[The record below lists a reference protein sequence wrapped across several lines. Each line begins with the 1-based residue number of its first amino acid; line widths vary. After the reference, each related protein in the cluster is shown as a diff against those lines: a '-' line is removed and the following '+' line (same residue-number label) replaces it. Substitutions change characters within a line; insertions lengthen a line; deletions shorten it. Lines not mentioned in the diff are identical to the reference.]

1 MSEEC
6 GHSGDKAPP
15 TSIILSVGSFINRFL
30 NLINYIIVSQ
40 DSKVYHFS
48 VSVITD
54 QSRSS
59 RSKPEA
65 MASKIKTGASET
77 TLSKSSPGSLRVP
90 KLTRITTRSEPNT
103 PSPTQHSRLSLDRS
117 SANSKPS
124 SEKRSPK
131 VPTPP
136 EKTQTRSVKG
146 SESQPRLIQMK
157 EDLRKANELIASLEN
172 EKVKALEE
180 LKQLRKDAEEASYK
194 LEEALKAHK
203 KAEEDF
209 EISKFQAVEAGIEA
223 VQRKEE
229 EMKKEIE
236 NVKNQ
241 HASEA
246 SSALLSATRELER
259 VSQELAAA
267 NDAKSKVQSEAHDAT
282 KMAAIHAEK
291 VEILSSELI
300 RLKALLDST
309 REKET
314 ISNKEIASK
323 LGAEIVVLKRELENA
338 RGFEAKVNELESVI
352 ERLKEELQ
360 SVKLAETYAQ
370 SSGEEWRNK
379 AEELE
384 EQLEEAEEVKR
395 SALVS
400 LVSMTK
406 QLEESNGRLQD
417 MESEVTDLKE
427 KIRLL
432 ETVVARKKE
441 DLEESEERLS
451 VAEEELSKAE
461 KLKNELE
468 TVKEEKN
475 QALKKERDAASSVQ
489 ILLEEKSKLLSEV
502 ERSREEEEKS
512 KKAMESLASALH
524 EVSCEA
530 RELKDLK
537 LVMKATSDKYEEMLE
552 EARQEIDVLVTA
564 VEQTKKEFESSVVDW
579 ETREA
584 GLVSHVKKF
593 DEEVSSMGK
602 EMVRLGNLVK
612 RTKEEAD
619 AAWKK
624 ESEMRDGLKE
634 VEDEVVYL
642 QETLREERAERLKL
656 NEKMLDKETEFQ
668 SVVRENDL
676 LRVKQ
681 EGSLKRIDE
690 LEEAL
695 AKKHRGEVSESEKE
709 YDLLPNVV
717 EFSEENGHRS
727 GAEEKKDDSRVEV
740 EFKMWESCEIEKKE
754 AFHKG
759 KEDPKEEV
767 EDERE
772 KTSPEN
778 MKESRE
784 EQVVNEEKEKK
795 VKKKTL
801 FGKVGNLL
809 KKKGAP
815 VNQR

>member
-1 MSEEC
+1 
-6 GHSGDKAPP
+6 
-15 TSIILSVGSFINRFL
+15 
-30 NLINYIIVSQ
+30 
-40 DSKVYHFS
+40 
-48 VSVITD
+48 
-54 QSRSS
+54 
-59 RSKPEA
+59 
-65 MASKIKTGASET
+65 
-77 TLSKSSPGSLRVP
+77 
-90 KLTRITTRSEPNT
+90 
-103 PSPTQHSRLSLDRS
+103 
-117 SANSKPS
+117 
-124 SEKRSPK
+124 
-131 VPTPP
+131 
-136 EKTQTRSVKG
+136 
-146 SESQPRLIQMK
+146 MK
-157 EDLRKANELIASLEN
+157 EDLRKANEVIASLEN
-172 EKVKALEE
+172 EKAKTLEE
-180 LKQLRKDAEEASYK
+180 LKQLRKDAEEASKK
-194 LEEALKAHK
+194 LDEALKAHE

-209 EISKFQAVEAGIEA
+209 EISKFQAVEARIEA

-267 NDAKSKVQSEAHDAT
+267 NDAKSKVQSEADDAT
-282 KMAAIHAEK
+282 KMAAIYAEK

-338 RGFEAKVNELESVI
+338 RGFEEKVNELESVI

-432 ETVVARKKE
+432 ESVVARKKE
-441 DLEESEERLS
+441 DLEVSEERLS

-530 RELKDLK
+530 RELRDLK

-552 EARQEIDVLVTA
+552 EARQEIDVLVNA
-564 VEQTKKEFESSVVDW
+564 VEKTKKEFESSVVDW

>member
-1 MSEEC
+1 
-6 GHSGDKAPP
+6 
-15 TSIILSVGSFINRFL
+15 
-30 NLINYIIVSQ
+30 
-40 DSKVYHFS
+40 
-48 VSVITD
+48 
-54 QSRSS
+54 
-59 RSKPEA
+59 
-65 MASKIKTGASET
+65 MASKIKSGASET

-90 KLTRITTRSEPNT
+90 KLSRVMTRSEPNS
-103 PSPTQHSRLSLDRS
+103 PSPTQHSRLDRS

-124 SEKRSPK
+124 TEKRSPK

-136 EKTQTRSVKG
+136 EKTQTRAVKA
-146 SESQPRLIQMK
+146 SESQPRLIQIK

-172 EKVKALEE
+172 EKAKTLEE
-180 LKQLRKDAEEASYK
+180 LKQLRKDAEEASEK

-209 EISKFQAVEAGIEA
+209 EISKFEAVEAGIEA

-236 NVKNQ
+236 NVKKQ

-360 SVKLAETYAQ
+360 SVKTAETYAQ
-370 SSGEEWRNK
+370 SSAEEWRNK

-384 EQLEEAEEVKR
+384 EQLEEGEEVKR

-417 MESEVTDLKE
+417 MESEVSDLKE

-461 KLKNELE
+461 KVAVRLKNELE
-468 TVKEEKN
+468 TAKEEKS
-475 QALKKERDAASSVQ
+475 QALKKERDAAASSVQ
-489 ILLEEKSKLLSEV
+489 VLLEEKNKLLSEV

-530 RELKDLK
+530 RELRDLK
-537 LVMKATSDKYEEMLE
+537 LVMKATSEKYENMLE
-552 EARQEIDVLVTA
+552 EARQEIDVLVNA

-602 EMVRLGNLVK
+602 EMIRLGNLVK

-695 AKKHRGEVSESEKE
+695 AKKDRGEVSESEKE

-778 MKESRE
+778 LKERRE

-795 VKKKTL
+795 IKKKTL

-809 KKKGAP
+809 KKKGPP

>member
-1 MSEEC
+1 
-6 GHSGDKAPP
+6 
-15 TSIILSVGSFINRFL
+15 
-30 NLINYIIVSQ
+30 
-40 DSKVYHFS
+40 
-48 VSVITD
+48 
-54 QSRSS
+54 
-59 RSKPEA
+59 
-65 MASKIKTGASET
+65 MASKINRTGASET

>member
-1 MSEEC
+1 MEAAPRMSEEC

-15 TSIILSVGSFINRFL
+15 TSIILSV
-30 NLINYIIVSQ
+30 
-40 DSKVYHFS
+40 
-48 VSVITD
+48 VITD

-146 SESQPRLIQMK
+146 SESQPRLLQMK
-157 EDLRKANELIASLEN
+157 EDLRKANEVIASLEN
-172 EKVKALEE
+172 EKAKTLEE
-180 LKQLRKDAEEASYK
+180 LKQLRKDAEEASKK
-194 LEEALKAHK
+194 LDEALKAHE

-209 EISKFQAVEAGIEA
+209 EISKFEAVEARIEA

-338 RGFEAKVNELESVI
+338 RSFEEELEMV
-352 ERLKEELQ
+352 KEELQ
-360 SVKLAETYAQ
+360 SVKTAEASAQ
-370 SSGEEWRNK
+370 GSGEEWRNK

>member
-1 MSEEC
+1 
-6 GHSGDKAPP
+6 
-15 TSIILSVGSFINRFL
+15 
-30 NLINYIIVSQ
+30 
-40 DSKVYHFS
+40 
-48 VSVITD
+48 
-54 QSRSS
+54 
-59 RSKPEA
+59 
-65 MASKIKTGASET
+65 MASKINRTGASET

-131 VPTPP
+131 LPTPP

-146 SESQPRLIQMK
+146 SESQPRLLQMK
-157 EDLRKANELIASLEN
+157 EDLRKANEVIASLEN
-172 EKVKALEE
+172 EKAKTLEE
-180 LKQLRKDAEEASYK
+180 LKQLRKDAEEASKK
-194 LEEALKAHK
+194 LDEALKAHE

-209 EISKFQAVEAGIEA
+209 EISKFQAVEARIEA

-267 NDAKSKVQSEAHDAT
+267 NDAKSKVQSEADDAT
-282 KMAAIHAEK
+282 KMAAIYAEK

-338 RGFEAKVNELESVI
+338 RGFEEKVNELESVI

-432 ETVVARKKE
+432 ESVVARKKE
-441 DLEESEERLS
+441 DLEVSEERLS

-530 RELKDLK
+530 RELRDLK

-552 EARQEIDVLVTA
+552 EARQEIDVLVNA
-564 VEQTKKEFESSVVDW
+564 VEKTKKEFESSVVDW

>member
-1 MSEEC
+1 
-6 GHSGDKAPP
+6 
-15 TSIILSVGSFINRFL
+15 
-30 NLINYIIVSQ
+30 
-40 DSKVYHFS
+40 
-48 VSVITD
+48 
-54 QSRSS
+54 
-59 RSKPEA
+59 
-65 MASKIKTGASET
+65 MASKINRTGASET

-194 LEEALKAHK
+194 LEEALKAHE

-209 EISKFQAVEAGIEA
+209 EISKFEAVEAGIEA

-229 EMKKEIE
+229 EMKKELE
-236 NVKNQ
+236 NVKKQ

-282 KMAAIHAEK
+282 KVAAIHAEK

-338 RGFEAKVNELESVI
+338 RSFEEELEMV
-352 ERLKEELQ
+352 KEELQ
-360 SVKLAETYAQ
+360 SVKTAETYAQ
-370 SSGEEWRNK
+370 GSGEEWRNK

-406 QLEESNGRLQD
+406 QLEESNGRLHD

-441 DLEESEERLS
+441 DLEVSEERLS

-461 KLKNELE
+461 KLKNEIE

-489 ILLEEKSKLLSEV
+489 VLLEEKNKLLSEL
-502 ERSREEEEKS
+502 ESSKEEEEKS

-530 RELKDLK
+530 RELRDLK

-552 EARQEIDVLVTA
+552 EARQEIDVLVSA